1 MHQSSRPALGYT
13 APRYERTLKERLL
26 AGAVIRHLDG
36 RFEIAS
42 MRKDGADIVMTG
54 FTGSHRI
61 GFNVSSNERVDAH
74 WRGFCYLAC
83 KAKQQ
88 TRAKR
93 RR

>member
-1 MHQSSRPALGYT
+1 MHQISRPTLGHT
-13 APRYERTLKERLL
+13 EPRYERTLKERLG
-26 AGAVIRHLDG
+26 AGEVIRQFDG

-42 MRKDGADIVMTG
+42 MRKDGAHIVMTG
-54 FTGSHRI
+54 FTGTHRI
-61 GFNVSSNERVDAH
+61 GFDLSSNERVDAH
-74 WRGFCYLAC
+74 WQGFCYLAG

>member
-1 MHQSSRPALGYT
+1 MHQSSRPALGHT
-13 APRYERTLKERLL
+13 APRYERNLKERLG
-26 AGAVIRHLDG
+26 AGEVIRQFDG

-42 MRKDGADIVMTG
+42 MRKDGAHIVMTG
-54 FTGSHRI
+54 FTGTHRI
-61 GFNVSSNERVDAH
+61 GFDVSSNERVDAH
-74 WRGFCYLAC
+74 WQGFCYLAG